1 PRVSKRGSRFGRCIR
16 SPASSCGAAAR
27 GRCWTRSPELDS
39 YSRTPA
45 DPTALCV
52 LAASSLRGYSGNVAF
67 VPLLVPRLRGVDRMK
82 WKRWLPVSLLA
93 VSAACWHQVVNTGS
107 TAGTTVVDKPWVTT
121 WLWGLIAAEPID
133 IRQQC
138 PRGAAVI
145 ETETSFVNGLA
156 SLVTLGIW

>member
-1 PRVSKRGSRFGRCIR
+1 
-16 SPASSCGAAAR
+16 
-27 GRCWTRSPELDS
+27 
-39 YSRTPA
+39 
-45 DPTALCV
+45 
-52 LAASSLRGYSGNVAF
+52 
-67 VPLLVPRLRGVDRMK
+67 MK

-156 SLVTLGIW
+156 SLVTLGIWTPQHVRVTCASGTASLPPGATEIRIPVDASVEQRGQFVSRAIEQSLETHAPVVLRF